1 METNLNN
8 RLVHLLS
15 QRTAQD
21 NLRSLKINQG
31 LIDFSSNDYL
41 GFSRSAWIYQH
52 INEDLKQYQHLSK
65 GATGSRL
72 LNGQTQQIDDLENQ
86 IAAFHIHF
94 GSKGRFDYLR

>member
-8 RLVHLLS
+8 RLVHFLS

-52 INEDLKQYQHLSK
+52 INEDIKQYQHLSK

-72 LNGQTQQIDDLENQ
+72 LNGQLNRWD
-86 IAAFHIHF
+86 IHQERIH
-94 GSKGRFDYLR
+94 GR